1 MNLEEFLE
9 KQYELQKLTYQIM
22 KRMEKQS
29 AATHSI
35 QVSAYVRSILE
46 DEKYAD
52 SRRLQVFGFKGQ
64 SQFDEDGILQEIFQR
79 IGTTS
84 RKLMEIGAGEGL
96 ENNSVYLLQQG
107 WTCYWV
113 EAQESR
119 CQFIRDKFSAAI
131 RNGTLMLISGLV
143 EPSNVNGLIATD
155 DDEEF
160 DLWTLDVDG
169 NDYWI
174 FKAFDPSVLKP
185 RVIMLE
191 YNAKFRPPMEWAKAF
206 DMNHQ
211 FDKSDYMGASLES
224 LTRLAAE
231 KGYCLVGCGLS
242 GANAYFVRSD
252 LATPELFCDPFTAEN
267 HYEPGRYWLTR
278 GFYSGMP
285 QNSFGPALNESN
297 KDIFG

>member
-191 YNAKFRPPMEWAKAF
+191 YNAKFRPPIEVAKAF
-206 DMNHQ
+206 DIHNQ
-211 FDKSDYMGASLES
+211 FDK
-224 LTRLAAE
+224 
-231 KGYCLVGCGLS
+231 
-242 GANAYFVRSD
+242 
-252 LATPELFCDPFTAEN
+252 
-267 HYEPGRYWLTR
+267 
-278 GFYSGMP
+278 
-285 QNSFGPALNESN
+285 
-297 KDIFG
+297 